1 MEVAADETKK
11 TELEQEIVELTEL
24 NEVSERECER
34 VNERA

>member
-24 NEVSERECER
+24 SEVSL
-34 VNERA
+34 VFLP